1 MLNLERLCLA
11 FMVFFSRVKIVK
23 RFTAEKKLVRLCIG
37 DMSGLLSGMI
47 NGDMKRE
54 YKLPLT
60 TISEET
66 NRERESLLSQVVGLL
81 GTHASL
87 SAKRSENDSTI
98 PGGKSGDYKCCFTR
112 LLWGLC

>member
-23 RFTAEKKLVRLCIG
+23 RFTAEKKLVRQCIG

-66 NRERESLLSQVVGLL
+66 NRERESAL
-81 GTHASL
+81 
-87 SAKRSENDSTI
+87 
-98 PGGKSGDYKCCFTR
+98 PGCRIAWHSRFAVSKTVRK
-112 LLWGLC
+112 